1 MASFC
6 MHGMGL
12 CVVAALE
19 NDGMQEKWELKKN
32 EMRRQRRRWW
42 A

>member
-1 MASFC
+1 

-12 CVVAALE
+12 RVVAALE
-19 NDGMQEKWELKKN
+19 NDGMQEKWELKMNK
-32 EMRRQRRRWW
+32 MRRRQRWW